1 MLCNIYIT
9 CMLKRRS
16 TDYDLPNGFTLLERL
31 GKGVGSVV
39 LAVRENTT
47 GKELALKLATQQ
59 DPAHRLEQEFAI
71 LVRLDHPGIVRVY
84 ESGFHKGSPYFTME
98 LIKGKP
104 FNRFM
109 DEHRSEPG
117 FIELFLNVLGES
129 AITIAGIHQEGIVH
143 ADIKPANLLV
153 QENAEPV
160 LLDFGFAEDYLL
172 SRTAEPRGTLDYVA
186 PELFLGG
193 EVGPAAD
200 VYSLGAMAYEGLT
213 GKVLWGKK
221 SPTDLIRA
229 KFKTPPGFSKQKP
242 EIWGDIEELVLR
254 MLQPDPA
261 LRPTAGEILTVIEE
275 LIEKKERIEVE
286 QPGIAPR
293 LCFGGRQE
301 ELGELERLIFEEKRG
316 LLLEGP
322 SGIGKTRLLREF
334 LFRALLQHHNTL
346 LVTGRAGYL
355 SLTEHLAAALG
366 AAREQTQ
373 AEEKEHRYEMI
384 FQAARK
390 AQLDA
395 LMIDAP
401 TGLSPD
407 EEECL
412 GFLARGFEGKLG
424 IILAAVPERV
434 HPSASRIKLNPL
446 DKKTILE
453 LVSRTFEDLE
463 EKRAL
468 AGTLTSIGEGNP
480 RRMDELLEVLYHEG
494 WLHKNKRWVYKSPAE
509 EKILAKKLGEWLGA
523 RIDGLPEESKPVL
536 STLATAEGPLPSPL
550 LQSALGKSDIPLIIL
565 NLTHLGLVH
574 SFPYRNIPH
583 YELKNDL
590 VRQYAS
596 VALTGR
602 DKKNLRK
609 KLAGA
614 LEEMCRGIWNEDPSI
629 WDAAYL
635 VHLASL
641 YSKAGIKAKAR
652 RYLVPA
658 AKRLAAAYDL
668 DQARVFLK
676 DALSS
681 DPARNERVQI
691 LLELGRVANIEHD
704 PSQAEGFYT
713 QALSLTEEESDS
725 EADILLRIGLAYQRV
740 KDLDRAQ
747 DFFNRSE
754 ESMKDSSSALKYQL
768 LSARGWNA
776 LERGKLNQ
784 AQTFFQQSMK
794 IASSSYEQRSVQY
807 DLAWTLFLKRNPSG
821 ALKYART
828 ALELSETEDDKSA
841 ICRTSLLM
849 ADILKNLGKLQKAE
863 DHVERALALTRKMG
877 YPIMT
882 SRVLHHKAQLLAKAG
897 RYREARSIARQAIE
911 VLGKLKDRYQ
921 IALLALF
928 EAQRSMDIGEWKR
941 AKQEHLELWQA
952 MQKTSSLGSLAPYV
966 LQSWAELYRLEG
978 KFLPAKRMLVKAKTL
993 ASSRSDESILPWIGI
1008 TLSRISLAKGDYSK
1022 AENLLKECESLL
1034 SAKGDAY
1041 AGFHA
1046 RLLGTEITLLQGKN
1060 AHAVESASELIKEI
1074 DKHGFENLRGK
1085 TLRLL
1090 GRALIVSDRF
1100 QEGLTR
1106 LRESAEVLK
1115 SQEALYEQGLSLYTI
1130 AEATFEKV
1138 GYTEESVSILQEAQ
1152 IIFERIGA
1160 ARNLQRI
1167 KSFCAEHFADWRKEA
1182 GLPHEYLKSLKR
1194 ISELI
1199 NYRLGEENFMLD
1211 LLAIVLELTGAE
1223 RGMVFMMDEDELYSV
1238 ASKRMDATTTHDA
1251 RRISQTV
1258 IRRIQQGLQP
1268 VYTPDATRDERFN
1281 RSQSIMLN
1289 DIRSLMCIPLRTN
1302 EKLIGTIYLD
1312 SHEIGLFDSEKNL
1325 YFEALGNLLAA
1336 TIDKSAEF
1344 ARLREELVLARKRK
1358 PWKEAGIVIGTS
1370 PAISKLCSQLERI
1383 AQSDA
1388 NILLEGETGTGKGVF
1403 ANMIHE
1409 QSPRRKREF
1418 CSINCGILP
1427 EGVFESELFGH
1438 RKGAYTGA
1446 TEDRLGLLEAADGS
1460 TVFFDEITN
1469 TSLAMQAKLLEVIE
1483 ERIIRRLGESKKR
1496 HVNLRFIFATNSN
1509 LKEEVREGRFRD
1521 DLYFRINTVTLSLP
1535 PLRERREDIT
1545 EFVNFFLKKFSTEFN
1560 KNVTGIADDVMQAL
1574 LTYPWPGN
1582 IRELANVIE
1591 RAILLAPGRLIAR
1604 DLLDQRFFPLV
1615 PHTTETLREARQIE
1629 EKELIRRTLFETRGN
1644 VTRTARRLGI
1654 SRQHLSR
1661 LLKRHDLPRKPE

>member
-1 MLCNIYIT
+1 MP
-9 CMLKRRS
+9 KRPS
-16 TDYDLPNGFTLLERL
+16 KNYDLPNGFTQLKKL
-31 GKGVGSVV
+31 GEGAGSVV
-39 LAVRENTT
+39 LAVKNETT
-47 GKELALKLATQQ
+47 GKELAFKLATRQ
-59 DPAHRLEQEFAI
+59 DPTHRLEQEFAI
-71 LVRLDHPGIVRVY
+71 LARLDHPGIVRVY
-84 ESGFHKGSPYFTME
+84 ESGFYKGCPYFTME

-117 FIELFLNVLGES
+117 FIELFLGVLGEG
-129 AITIAGIHQEGIVH
+129 AITLADIHQEGVVH

-153 QENAEPV
+153 QENGKPV

-172 SRTAEPRGTLDYVA
+172 SHTAEPRGTLDYVA
-186 PELFLGG
+186 PELFLGR
-193 EVGPAAD
+193 EMSPAAD

-213 GKVLWGKK
+213 GKILWGKK
-221 SPTDLIRA
+221 SLPDLIRA

-242 EIWGDIEELVLR
+242 EIWGDTEELILR

-261 LRPTAGEILTVIEE
+261 LRPAAGEILTVIEK

-293 LCFGGRQE
+293 LCFGGREE
-301 ELGELERLIFEEKRG
+301 ELSELERSIFEEKRA
-316 LLLEGP
+316 LLLEGS

-366 AAREQTQ
+366 LAREQTH
-373 AEEKEHRYEMI
+373 AEEREHRYEMI

-395 LMIDAP
+395 VMIDAP
-401 TGLSPD
+401 TDLSPD

-412 GFLARGFEGKLG
+412 GFLARGFEGKIG
-424 IILAAVPERV
+424 VVIPQVPQRI
-434 HPSASRIKLNPL
+434 HPSAYKIELKPL
-446 DKKTILE
+446 KEETILE
-453 LVSRTFEDLE
+453 MVSRTFEGLR
-463 EKRAL
+463 EKNAL
-468 AGTLTSIGEGNP
+468 ASALTSIGEGNP
-480 RRMDELLEVLYHEG
+480 RRMNELLEVLYHEG
-494 WLHKNKRWVYKSPAE
+494 WLRRKKRWVYESPVE
-509 EKILAKKLGEWLGA
+509 EKNLAEKLAEWLGA
-523 RIDGLPEESKPVL
+523 RIEGLPEESKLVL

-550 LQSALGKSDIPLIIL
+550 LQSALGKSDTPLILL
-565 NLTHLGLVH
+565 NLTNVGLVH
-574 SFPYRNIPH
+574 SFPYRNVPH

-590 VRQYAS
+590 VGQYAS
-596 VALTGR
+596 AALAAK
-602 DKKNLRK
+602 DKKNLSK
-609 KLAGA
+609 KLAEA
-614 LEEMCRGIWNEDPSI
+614 LEDMCREIWNEDPSA
-629 WDAAYL
+629 WDNSYL

-641 YSKAGIKAKAR
+641 YFKAGVMVKAR

-658 AKRLAAAYDL
+658 AKRLAAAYDF
-668 DQARVFLK
+668 DQARGFLK
-676 DALSS
+676 DALSAK
-681 DPARNERVQI
+681 PARNERMET
-691 LLELGRVANIEHD
+691 LLELGRIANIEHNA
-704 PSQAEGFYT
+704 QEAEGFYT
-713 QALSLTEEESDS
+713 QALPLVEEDLES

-754 ESMKDSSSALKYQL
+754 EFLKDSSSALKYQL

-807 DLAWTLFLKRNPSG
+807 DLAWTLFLKRNPSE

-828 ALELSETEDDKSA
+828 ALELSEIEDDKSA
-841 ICRTSLLM
+841 ICRTSLLV
-849 ADILKNLGKLQKAE
+849 ADVLNNLGRLKEAE
-863 DHVERALALTRKMG
+863 DHVERALGLTRKMG

-882 SRVLHHKAQLLAKAG
+882 SRVLHHKAQLFSKAG
-897 RYREARSIARQAIE
+897 RYREARSVAHQAIE

-928 EAQRSMDIGEWKR
+928 EAQRSMDIGDWER
-941 AKQEHLELWQA
+941 AEQGHLELWQA
-952 MQKTSSLGSLAPYV
+952 TQKTSSLNSLAPYV
-966 LQSWAELYRLEG
+966 LQSWAELHRLKG
-978 KFLPAKRMLVKAKTL
+978 RPLPAKRMLVKAKAL
-993 ASSRSDESILPWIGI
+993 ASSRGDESVLPWIGI
-1008 TLSRISLAKGDYSK
+1008 THCRISLAEGDYSGAK
-1022 AENLLKECESLL
+1022 KLLKGCKSLL
-1034 SAKGDAY
+1034 DKKGDVY
-1041 AGFHA
+1041 AEFHVG
-1046 RLLGTEITLLQGKN
+1046 LLETEISLWEGKD
-1060 AHAVESASELIKEI
+1060 AVKSASELIKGIE
-1074 DKHGFENLRGK
+1074 KNGFENLRGK

-1090 GRALIVSDRF
+1090 GRALIASDRF
-1100 QEGLTR
+1100 REGLVK
-1106 LRESAEVLK
+1106 LHESAEVLK

-1130 AEATFEKV
+1130 AEAMFEKT
-1138 GYTEESVSILQEAQ
+1138 GYTEESISILQEAQ

-1167 KSFCAEHFADWRKEA
+1167 KSFRAEHFADWRKQA
-1182 GLPHEYLKSLKR
+1182 GLPTEYLKSLKR
-1194 ISELI
+1194 VSELI

-1238 ASKRMDATTTHDA
+1238 ASKRMDTTTTHDA
-1251 RRISQTV
+1251 RRISRTV
-1258 IRRIQQGLQP
+1258 IRRIQHGLKSI
-1268 VYTPDATRDERFN
+1268 YTPDATKDGRFN

-1289 DIRSLMCIPLRTN
+1289 DIRSLMCIPLRTS

-1312 SHEIGLFDSEKNL
+1312 SREIGLFDAEKTL
-1325 YFEALGNLLAA
+1325 YFDALGNLLAA

-1358 PWKEAGIVIGTS
+1358 PWEETGIVIGTS

-1383 AQSDA
+1383 AQSDT

-1496 HVNLRFIFATNSN
+1496 YVNLRFIVATNRD
-1509 LKEEVREGRFRD
+1509 LKDEVREGRFRD

-1535 PLRERREDIT
+1535 PLRERREDIP
-1545 EFVNFFLKKFSTEFN
+1545 EFINFFLKKFSTEFN
-1560 KNVTGIADDVMQAL
+1560 KNVTEIANDVMQAL
-1574 LTYPWPGN
+1574 ITYPWPGN

-1591 RAILLAPGRLIAR
+1591 RAILLARGRVITR
-1604 DLLDQRFFPLV
+1604 DLLDQRFFPVV
-1615 PHTTETLREARQIE
+1615 PHTTKTLREARQIE

-1661 LLKRHDLPRKPE
+1661 LLKCYEIPRKPR